1 VNEAPAPAGA
11 SFCFSLYTALMGG
24 IGSGGARSHSG
35 TAPNPYAL
43 KRQRDGK
50 EWTKLPA
57 TGRLELPPE
66 WPDEVSEPSEKELLM
81 WRRIWM
87 LPQALVW
94 EADRVHD
101 MVAFYVR
108 TYLEAMRPGAGA
120 QARTFVK
127 QMSEALLL
135 TPSTLAQQ
143 RYVIEGTPEAQAIDA
158 AVASGGTGRRAAPK
172 KSAKERT
179 GFTVVPDTG
188 PAEDEPDEPDVA
200 DDDNAPPF

>member
-1 VNEAPAPAGA
+1 
-11 SFCFSLYTALMGG
+11 MGG

-35 TAPNPYAL
+35 PPPNPNAL
-43 KRQRDGK
+43 RRQRDGK

-57 TGRLELPPE
+57 AGRLEPAPE
-66 WPDEVSEPSEKELLM
+66 WPDEVSEASERELLM

-87 LPQALVW
+87 LPQAIVW

-135 TPSTLAQQ
+135 TPATLAQQ
-143 RYVIEGTPEAQAIDA
+143 RYVIEGTDEARAIAA
-158 AVASGGTGRRAAPK
+158 AVADGKEPQRRGPR
-172 KSAKERT
+172 KSARERT
-179 GFTVVPDTG
+179 GFTVVTG
-188 PAEDEPDEPDVA
+188 REEDDEPQPETDVVKDI
-200 DDDNAPPF
+200 DDDAPPF